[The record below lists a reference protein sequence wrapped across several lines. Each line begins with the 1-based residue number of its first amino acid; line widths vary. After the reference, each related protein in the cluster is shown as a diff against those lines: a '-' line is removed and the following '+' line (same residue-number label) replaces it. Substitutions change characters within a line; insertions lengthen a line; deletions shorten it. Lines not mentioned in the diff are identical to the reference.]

1 MVREI
6 STNNNKMTNLDG
18 LHSNYDIK
26 NNNYN
31 TNRYNESSLVNELPQ
46 NTRHTHSSLET
57 CEQILIILHWHLQNH
72 YRGRNSI
79 RIENSSGFYLT

>member
-26 NNNYN
+26 NNNYD
-31 TNRYNESSLVNELPQ
+31 TNRYNES
-46 NTRHTHSSLET
+46 THSSLET
-57 CEQILIILHWHLQNH
+57 CEQILIIIHWHLQNQ

-79 RIENSSGFYLT
+79 RFENSSGFYLT

>member
-26 NNNYN
+26 NNNNYN
-31 TNRYNESSLVNELPQ
+31 TNRYNESSRPVVLTTEHK
-46 NTRHTHSSLET
+46 THTHTYIHTYIAAWRHVNKS
-57 CEQILIILHWHLQNH
+57 
-72 YRGRNSI
+72 
-79 RIENSSGFYLT
+79 